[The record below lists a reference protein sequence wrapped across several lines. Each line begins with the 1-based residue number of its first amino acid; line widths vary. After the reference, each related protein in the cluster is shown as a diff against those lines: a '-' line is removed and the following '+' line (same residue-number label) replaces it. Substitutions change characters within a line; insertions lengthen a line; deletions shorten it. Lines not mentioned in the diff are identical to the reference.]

1 MYGRVPVAG
10 GCAHRGGG
18 SPKVFGPT
26 FVYCVAPCLLIFTI
40 WANGSV
46 DKNKWGDTNTRTEI
60 ETAFTIYMMSL
71 MCIYIKYPPY
81 KVFARVLYN
90 YALHGLHG
98 TAARAPLAA
107 CCNAPAQTT
116 DADETEAETG
126 SSQIDLF
133 VYDTKQ
139 MGQSHGISS
148 DILSRRLRRPIPT
161 AGLTACTALPPRQLS
176 PPIPTPTLVPALNM
190 PCRARQTERS
200 SCWCW
205 AHWQRS
211 RCVERSRV

>member
-1 MYGRVPVAG
+1 M
-10 GCAHRGGG
+10 
-18 SPKVFGPT
+18 
-26 FVYCVAPCLLIFTI
+26 L
-40 WANGSV
+40 
-46 DKNKWGDTNTRTEI
+46 
-60 ETAFTIYMMSL
+60 
-71 MCIYIKYPPY
+71 YIKYPPY

-161 AGLTACTALPPRQLS
+161 AGLTACMALPPRQTQLRHIPRGLCGTHPALQTFS
-176 PPIPTPTLVPALNM
+176 PLTHPPSPHARRSRALMRVGLLVCAGPAKPIPCPLSLLE
-190 PCRARQTERS
+190 TERVS
-200 SCWCW
+200 
-205 AHWQRS
+205 
-211 RCVERSRV
+211 